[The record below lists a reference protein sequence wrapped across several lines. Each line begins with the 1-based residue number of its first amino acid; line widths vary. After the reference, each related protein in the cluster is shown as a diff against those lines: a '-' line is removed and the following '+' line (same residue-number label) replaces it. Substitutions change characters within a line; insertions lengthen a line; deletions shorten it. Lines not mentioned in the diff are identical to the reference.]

1 MHSLAVITI
10 YRVFYKFLGLNQNFL
25 KDESLS
31 VTQNKTKARI
41 RISIEEEGEL
51 DTLLKRISSRKSAHK
66 IRSFFLIVDDA
77 GQRLT
82 QCALRGHFDRTREAA
97 GISKILFQFR
107 DLRGNPVLTKQNLV
121 EI

>member
-1 MHSLAVITI
+1 MTEHDI
-10 YRVFYKFLGLNQNFL
+10 

-41 RISIEEEGEL
+41 RISIDEEGEL
-51 DTLLKRISSRKSAHK
+51 DTLLKRISSRKNAHK

-82 QCALRGHFDRTREAA
+82 QCVLRGHFDRAREAA
-97 GISKILFQFR
+97 
-107 DLRGNPVLTKQNLV
+107 PA
-121 EI
+121 